1 MLHINIAQCSRVYTI
16 AVQTLRLLQLLKHT
30 SGAFCTALAVSLCA
44 AAAALLQS
52 LVAHCCCSLS
62 LLLLQSNNS
71 PTLLLPYY
79 TLRTLHNVP
88 STNNSYSAHLRDNRC
103 EPGFFK
109 QPRSKDVDVSVHVL
123 TTGYWPA
130 YPPSDVAVPAEL
142 ADHMARFEDYYMAKY
157 QVRAATVLHLYTV
170 RCSSFSSQQC

>member
-1 MLHINIAQCSRVYTI
+1 M
-16 AVQTLRLLQLLKHT
+16 QTVLMNKR
-30 SGAFCTALAVSLCA
+30 
-44 AAAALLQS
+44 
-52 LVAHCCCSLS
+52 
-62 LLLLQSNNS
+62 
-71 PTLLLPYY
+71 
-79 TLRTLHNVP
+79 
-88 STNNSYSAHLRDNRC
+88 SYSAHLRDHRC

-157 QVRAATVLHLYTV
+157 QVHTQLLLSQSYSLVAHKS
-170 RCSSFSSQQC
+170 CSFEPY